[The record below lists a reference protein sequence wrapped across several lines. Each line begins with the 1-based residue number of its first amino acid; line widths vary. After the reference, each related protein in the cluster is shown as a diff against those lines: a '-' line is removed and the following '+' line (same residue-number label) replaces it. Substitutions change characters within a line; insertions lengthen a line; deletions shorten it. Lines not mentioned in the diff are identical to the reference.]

1 MVTSTEYNIIFIN
14 QELDVRV
21 SGMVS
26 YYVGSTD
33 SSPRLFAGLRAGISL
48 DLL

>member
-1 MVTSTEYNIIFIN
+1 MVTSTEYNIILIN

-26 YYVGSTD
+26 YYGGVH
-33 SSPRLFAGLRAGISL
+33 RLKS
-48 DLL
+48 